1 MRLSIILI
9 LLISALWTGCK
20 NNLDTDTTLRFGA
33 EIVVTDTSFVT
44 RTIGKTSRVS
54 NAEVVLEAVSFDY
67 SSTSVTNDSGVAEF
81 PNLIP
86 DYYNCR
92 VSKTYPEDSVKKY
105 LPLTQEINLVG
116 SQANVPL
123 MQDGD
128 LMLIGLKPV
137 LKSNIVISEIYY
149 NGAPPQP
156 PYYFHDQFTEIYNNS
171 SETVYL
177 DSYAV
182 GNVDYGYRE
191 SDPDFLHCV
200 HLYGF
205 PGSGTDYPLEPGQMI
220 IIAQDAIDHTEFNKN
235 SIDLTSA
242 DFEYYNPLSND
253 VDVAEVPNMIQMHH
267 KYGIDFLYSVM
278 NDAIVL
284 FKLEAQDSV
293 WNYDEFNRILV
304 PTQRAI
310 DGVEYRESL
319 IEYELKHLPDE
330 VDAGLTGGTPAYKG
344 RSIARK
350 IFKEIS
356 GQIILMDN
364 NNSSIDFQ
372 VLDTPTP
379 GIIE

>member
-156 PYYFHDQFTEIYNNS
+156 PYY
-171 SETVYL
+171 
-177 DSYAV
+177 
-182 GNVDYGYRE
+182 
-191 SDPDFLHCV
+191 
-200 HLYGF
+200 
-205 PGSGTDYPLEPGQMI
+205 YP
-220 IIAQDAIDHTEFNKN
+220 
-235 SIDLTSA
+235 
-242 DFEYYNPLSND
+242 
-253 VDVAEVPNMIQMHH
+253 
-267 KYGIDFLYSVM
+267 
-278 NDAIVL
+278 
-284 FKLEAQDSV
+284 
-293 WNYDEFNRILV
+293 R
-304 PTQRAI
+304 
-310 DGVEYRESL
+310 
-319 IEYELKHLPDE
+319 
-330 VDAGLTGGTPAYKG
+330 
-344 RSIARK
+344 
-350 IFKEIS
+350 
-356 GQIILMDN
+356 
-364 NNSSIDFQ
+364 
-372 VLDTPTP
+372 
-379 GIIE
+379 